1 MAEGQHWSLLTY
13 GTSVLTAGL
22 LIGAM
27 IAISSHPL
35 EARSPSTRAASPG
48 STQAVTTTADVSAA
62 TKVTFAAV
70 PFTSLPGWHD
80 DDHLAALKAFLV
92 SCPRL
97 TAAAK
102 AGDKAGRVPTPP
114 PLLAA
119 CEAALQ
125 LGAKVTRAQAKAYFE
140 QHFSP
145 ERIVHAGNQGLLT
158 GYYEPLMEGSR
169 KREGRFQTPILRRP
183 ADLVNLVDEASRGTV
198 GKQFSHARKTASGL
212 VAFATRAEIDAG
224 ALQSQKLE
232 LLYLAD
238 AVDVFF
244 LQIEGSGRIKLTDGQ
259 TVRVQYDG
267 KNGHPYTSIGRY
279 LIDKGL
285 LAADKVSMAT
295 LRRWLRADVSRGQ
308 TVMHQ
313 NASYVFFR
321 EMPAAS
327 AGPLGVLEIPLT
339 PGRSLAVDTSVHM
352 LGAPV
357 YVSAPALTH
366 ALKGR
371 PYNRL
376 MVAQDVGSAIRGPE
390 RGDIYFGSGEAA
402 GRLAGITKHPG
413 HLFVLRARLPGEELA
428 AGTIKA
434 DPKRTRR

>member
-1 MAEGQHWSLLTY
+1 MPTSAE
-13 GTSVLTAGL
+13 TST
-22 LIGAM
+22 
-27 IAISSHPL
+27 
-35 EARSPSTRAASPG
+35 
-48 STQAVTTTADVSAA
+48 A

-70 PFTSLPGWHD
+70 PFSALPGWPD

-97 TAAAK
+97 TAAVK
-102 AGDKAGRVPTPP
+102 AGDKTGRTSTPP

-145 ERIVHAGNQGLLT
+145 ERVIHAANQGLLT
-158 GYYEPLMEGSR
+158 GYYEPLIEGSR
-169 KREGRFQTPILRRP
+169 TREGRFQTPILRRP

-198 GKQFSHARKTASGL
+198 GKQLSHARKTAAGL
-212 VAFATRAEIDAG
+212 VPFATRGEIDAG
-224 ALQSQKLE
+224 ALQGQNLE
-232 LLYLAD
+232 LLYLTD

-244 LQIEGSGRIKLTDGQ
+244 LQIQGSGRVKLTDGN
-259 TVRVQYDG
+259 TIRVQYDG

-279 LIDKGL
+279 LIDNNL
-285 LAADKVSMAT
+285 LAADKVSMAS
-295 LRRWLRADVSRGQ
+295 LGRWLRADTPRGLG
-308 TVMHQ
+308 VMHQ

-339 PGRSLAVDTSVHM
+339 PGRSLAVDTSVHT
-352 LGAPV
+352 LGTPV
-357 YVSAPALTH
+357 YVSAPKLTH

-402 GRLAGITKHPG
+402 GRLAGVTKHPG
-413 HLFVLRARLPGEELA
+413 HLFVLRARAPGGEVAVGGLE
-428 AGTIKA
+428 IS
-434 DPKRTRR
+434 PKRPDLKQPDLKRRDPNGTGR